1 MAVNGLGT
9 YSASY
14 YQSMYSAK
22 NAKNLLSGMNKSV
35 FSSSDP
41 LSSIYNNLSNSAL
54 YKTTGYKSLVNAYCK
69 KQMANLEAET
79 EENLSKI
86 EGKETEISEEAK
98 AEEALKNLSYNASGV
113 VFGENSASSGM
124 LLNMQI

>member
-1 MAVNGLGT
+1 MKKRIL
-9 YSASY
+9 SAII
-14 YQSMYSAK
+14 M
-22 NAKNLLSGMNKSV
+22 
-35 FSSSDP
+35 
-41 LSSIYNNLSNSAL
+41 SAL
-54 YKTTGYKSLVNAYCK
+54 VLSLTACGASTDAPEATEGAEVTTTTAVAEGEKT
-69 KQMANLEAET
+69 EAET